1 MKLHFISIG
10 GAAMHNLAIALK
22 SKGFTITGSDDEVFE
37 PSRSRLNKYGLLP
50 GETGWDPSRITLDLD
65 GVILGMHAFNDNPEL
80 LKAKELGL
88 KIYSF
93 PEYLYE
99 QTRFKKRVVIA
110 GSHGKTTITAMV
122 IHVLKYCG
130 EKFDFMVGS
139 QIEGFEAMVS
149 LNPDSNLAIFEGD
162 EYLSSPLD
170 LRPKFIHYK
179 PHIALVSGIAWD
191 HINVFPTFE
200 EYVNQFQNLSDI
212 IEPEGHFVYF
222 SGDPMLVSIASN
234 IRDDI
239 RIHPYKEHNNFIREN
254 RTFLSRQ
261 NKDDVAIELFGRHN
275 LENINGA
282 KCVCNL
288 LQIADDEFY
297 KAISSF
303 QGTQKRLQ
311 VLHQTDDSIV
321 FLDFAHS
328 PSKVKAT
335 VQAVRKQYPDKKFI
349 AVFEL
354 HTFSSLSKSFIPEY
368 KGALNEADI
377 ALVYFNKS
385 VIEHK
390 KLEEISEEYVIETF
404 DNDRL
409 LVFSEAEQL
418 SEYIS
423 KIKLK
428 NTVLLL
434 MSSGNFGG
442 IDIENLSL
450 QFH

>member
-10 GAAMHNLAIALK
+10 GAAMHNLAIALN
-22 SKGFTITGSDDEVFE
+22 SKEFTITGSDDEVFE
-37 PSRSRLNKYGLLP
+37 PSRSRLNKHGLLP
-50 GETGWDPSRITLDLD
+50 VKMGWDPSRITSDLD
-65 GVILGMHAFNDNPEL
+65 GVILGMHALKDNPEL

-99 QTRFKKRVVIA
+99 QTRNKKRVVIA

-130 EKFDFMVGS
+130 RKFDFMVGS
-139 QIEGFEAMVS
+139 QIEGFDAMVS

-170 LRPKFIHYK
+170 LRPKFTHYK

-200 EYVNQFQNLSDI
+200 EYVRQFQNLSNI

-222 SGDPMLVSIASN
+222 SGDKILGSIAAN

-239 RIHPYKEHNNFIREN
+239 KVHPYKEHSNYIKGNS
-254 RTFLSRQ
+254 TYLSRKQ
-261 NKDDVAIELFGRHN
+261 EDDVAIKLFGRHN
-275 LENINGA
+275 MENLNGA
-282 KCVCNL
+282 RSICNL
-288 LQIADDEFY
+288 LQIEDEEFY
-297 KAISSF
+297 DAISLF
-303 QGTQKRLQ
+303 QGTKKRLQ
-311 VLHQTDDSIV
+311 VIKQTDDSIV

-335 VQAVRKQYPDKKFI
+335 VQAVREQYSDKKFI

-354 HTFSSLSKSFIPEY
+354 HTYSSLNKNFIPEY
-368 KGALNEADI
+368 KGTLDGADEAI
-377 ALVYFNKS
+377 VYFNKS
-385 VIEHK
+385 VIVHK
-390 KLEEISEEYVIETF
+390 KLEEISEKYIKESF

-409 LVFSEAEQL
+409 LVYSEAEQL
-418 SEYIS
+418 SEHIS
-423 KIKLK
+423 KSKLK

-442 IDIENLSL
+442 MDIENLSSKL
-450 QFH
+450 H